1 MKCSLISIFFAFSFH
16 CSGFFFGF
24 FKLFAF
30 LCSDHSYC
38 DPSVFPSVIPPFWL
52 QKSILYF
59 MLKKK
64 TLDGKKSN
72 KTWLYRVKYVSK
84 SRKRQPNQYIAIFVM
99 PKPEYSMFFRH
110 FSSFS
115 LPLYL
120 LMLTVMFLNPND
132 MIVYVDANK
141 NVIYWSVAFARQT
154 YYPSTLA
161 CN

>member
-1 MKCSLISIFFAFSFH
+1 MLVNIDFFAFSFH
-16 CSGFFFGF
+16 CSGFFRFVQIVRLPVQRSQLLRPLRISIRDSF
-24 FKLFAF
+24 VLAPKIDTLF
-30 LCSDHSYC
+30 Y
-38 DPSVFPSVIPPFWL
+38 V
-52 QKSILYF
+52 
-59 MLKKK
+59 KKK

-84 SRKRQPNQYIAIFVM
+84 SRERQPNQYIAIFVV